1 MLEWIKLEINILADK
16 RIQAMIA
23 DYGLAALGT
32 YVLLRIHLD
41 AHSGHGLPL
50 DYVLNIGAPITRKK
64 KTLSIVRNYGLF
76 TEDDFGNV
84 RACALAPALGTP
96 APGTPAP
103 VSSALEP
110 TKDENILETDKSVII
125 KKRFKKPTVDEVDEY
140 CRQRQNNICASHFCD
155 YYESIGWT
163 VGKAKMVDWKAAV
176 RTWERKNTNR
186 NVTTELKQPVK
197 TFVQPDGVQYYNG
210 RPLPHDA
217 PPRPSDIA
225 EWDEASQSWFE
236 LYR

>member
-1 MLEWIKLEINILADK
+1 MLEWIKLETNILADK

-110 TKDENILETDKSVII
+110 TKDENISLI
-125 KKRFKKPTVDEVDEY
+125 P
-140 CRQRQNNICASHFCD
+140 QH
-155 YYESIGWT
+155 YY
-163 VGKAKMVDWKAAV
+163 K
-176 RTWERKNTNR
+176 
-186 NVTTELKQPVK
+186 
-197 TFVQPDGVQYYNG
+197 YNF
-210 RPLPHDA
+210 L
-217 PPRPSDIA
+217 ST
-225 EWDEASQSWFE
+225 
-236 LYR
+236 

>member
-1 MLEWIKLEINILADK
+1 MLEWIKLETNILADK

-84 RACALAPALGTP
+84 RACALAPAPSRLR
-96 APGTPAP
+96 PGHLRP
-103 VSSALEP
+103 
-110 TKDENILETDKSVII
+110 
-125 KKRFKKPTVDEVDEY
+125 
-140 CRQRQNNICASHFCD
+140 CRLRSNLP
-155 YYESIGWT
+155 
-163 VGKAKMVDWKAAV
+163 KM
-176 RTWERKNTNR
+176 RI
-186 NVTTELKQPVK
+186 
-197 TFVQPDGVQYYNG
+197 Y
-210 RPLPHDA
+210 
-217 PPRPSDIA
+217 
-225 EWDEASQSWFE
+225 
-236 LYR
+236 